1 MIPSERIYKL
11 LKRQVL
17 LPYEWGFHA
26 PSFDSHTFSFK
37 FVGAA
42 LVGSVRIFAYDDK
55 DTYTIKF
62 MNERGEMLRKVRGI
76 HSEDLVEVLR
86 ANIDGSNAWERIK
99 EMYLEK
105 SS

>member
-55 DTYTIKF
+55 DTFTVKF
-62 MNERGEMLRKVRGI
+62 MNERGEMLRKVRNI
-76 HSEDLVEVLR
+76 YPEELVDVFR

-99 EMYLEK
+99 EMYLVK
-105 SS
+105 S